1 MNLLSIQSK
10 FNSITGSSSCTRIY
24 TGSYVSTL
32 YIEVQEY
39 LSTQKLVYTDG
50 GLDNSLR
57 RLLQPILRIMYILRT
72 DTKNNGLSVVA
83 AVDEFLSFCR
93 TNTSLLWGALINSN
107 TLF

>member
-10 FNSITGSSSCTRIY
+10 FNSIAGSCSCTRIY

-39 LSTQKLVYTDG
+39 FCTKQLVYTDG

-57 RLLQPILRIMYILRT
+57 RLASANPQNHVHPQDGYQ
-72 DTKNNGLSVVA
+72 
-83 AVDEFLSFCR
+83 E
-93 TNTSLLWGALINSN
+93 
-107 TLF
+107 